1 MAIKCNNCGA
11 TMLDTVNFCTEC
23 GTKLEKIEETISRC
37 INCGSELKEGAN
49 FCVECGTPI
58 ENNVQSE
65 VSETNDS
72 SIEIENNELEQEV
85 SQTDIEIDAIPD
97 NTAEEESKA
106 DIIERIPD
114 DLDLS
119 KSIID
124 VKYVFD
130 KETCLNDMFFG
141 MLDYNGKAHKQGY
154 ELFEYDEDTRTLTGN
169 FAPNNSNKGG
179 GFFSGFKHGW
189 KEAGIRT
196 DFLKFCKLCESI
208 AKSSSVKIQNL

>member
-11 TMLDTVNFCTEC
+11 MLPDTVNFCTEC
-23 GTKLEKIEETISRC
+23 GTKLDKVEEITSTC
-37 INCGSELKEGAN
+37 SNCGAELREGAN

-58 ENNVQSE
+58 KSNVQSE

-72 SIEIENNELEQEV
+72 SIEIENNELEQELT
-85 SQTDIEIDAIPD
+85 QTDIETDAISD
-97 NTAEEESKA
+97 NVTEEEAKT
-106 DIIERIPD
+106 DVIERIPEN
-114 DLDLS
+114 LDF

-130 KETCLNDMFFG
+130 KKTCLNDMFFG
-141 MLDYNGKAHKQGY
+141 MIDYNGKAHKQGY
-154 ELFEYDEDTRTLTGN
+154 KLFEYDDDTCTLSGN
-169 FAPNNSNKGG
+169 FTPNNSNKGG

-208 AKSSSVKIQNL
+208 ARSSSVKIQNL

>member
-1 MAIKCNNCGA
+1 MAIKCNNCG
-11 TMLDTVNFCTEC
+11 TMLPDTVNFCTEC
-23 GTKLEKIEETISRC
+23 GTKLDKVEETKSTC
-37 INCGSELKEGAN
+37 SNCGAELREGAN

-58 ENNVQSE
+58 ESSVQSE
-65 VSETNDS
+65 EPKTNDS
-72 SIEIENNELEQEV
+72 PVEMENNESELEAT
-85 SQTDIEIDAIPD
+85 QTDIETDAISD
-97 NTAEEESKA
+97 NVTEEEFKA
-106 DIIERIPD
+106 DVIERIPEN
-114 DLDLS
+114 LDLS
-119 KSIID
+119 KSVID

-141 MLDYNGKAHKQGY
+141 MFDYNGKAHKQGY
-154 ELFEYDEDTRTLTGN
+154 ELFEYDEDTCTLLGN

-208 AKSSSVKIQNL
+208 ARSSSVKIQNL

>member
-49 FCVECGTPI
+49 FCVECGTPV
-58 ENNVQSE
+58 ESSVQSE
-65 VSETNDS
+65 ESETNDS
-72 SIEIENNELEQEV
+72 PIEMESNESKLDAT
-85 SQTDIEIDAIPD
+85 QTDIETDAVSD
-97 NTAEEESKA
+97 NVTEEEFKA
-106 DIIERIPD
+106 DVIERIPEN
-114 DLDLS
+114 LDLS
-119 KSIID
+119 KSVID

-141 MLDYNGKAHKQGY
+141 MIDYNGKAHKHGY
-154 ELFEYDEDTRTLTGN
+154 ELFEYDEDTCTLSGN
-169 FAPNNSNKGG
+169 FAPNTSNKGG
-179 GFFSGFKHGW
+179 GLFSGFKKGW
-189 KEAGIRT
+189 KEAEIQI

-208 AKSSSVKIQNL
+208 ARSSSVKIQNL

>member
-11 TMLDTVNFCTEC
+11 MLPDTVNFCTEC
-23 GTKLEKIEETISRC
+23 GTKLDKVEEITSTC
-37 INCGSELKEGAN
+37 SNCGAELREGAN

-58 ENNVQSE
+58 ESSVQSE
-65 VSETNDS
+65 EPKTNDS
-72 SIEIENNELEQEV
+72 PVEMENNESELEAT
-85 SQTDIEIDAIPD
+85 QTDIETDAISD
-97 NTAEEESKA
+97 NVTEEEAKT
-106 DIIERIPD
+106 DVIERIPEN
-114 DLDLS
+114 LDF

-124 VKYVFD
+124 VKYIFD

-141 MLDYNGKAHKQGY
+141 MNNYNGKAIKQGY
-154 ELFEYDEDTRTLTGN
+154 RLFEYDEETRTLTGN